1 MVHKLHPQRDRANCP
16 ISEDTVTTKYHPNGF
31 MDYPIMSNSVLH
43 SSSSGNCT
51 VHPIVDD
58 TPYSRK
64 FVWVQIFM
72 NLSKSVLPKFS
83 QFLISQQGSRP
94 ITTPL

>member
-1 MVHKLHPQRDRANCP
+1 VHLIEFMVHKLHPQRDRANCP

-64 FVWVQIFM
+64 FVGI
-72 NLSKSVLPKFS
+72 N
-83 QFLISQQGSRP
+83 R
-94 ITTPL
+94 TTLFQNSSHIL